1 MYSTDMGSTT
11 YESTMVVPSS
21 VAPAAVAPTE
31 AATPAAP
38 AAQPPAE
45 KKPAKDDSASVEADS
60 ALLTVSVPEDAL
72 VIVNGFQTKAIGLV
86 RQFKSS
92 GLKPGLVYNYEVEVT
107 YNVDG
112 AERTE
117 SKSVKLR
124 SGTSQSLVFA
134 ADDKLAEQAA
144 VETVVQLNVPANASV
159 TLAGNSTRGDGSV
172 RTYRTS
178 QLKDGEV
185 WSGYT
190 VRVSAE
196 INGKPVSEERTIDL
210 VAGSTNE
217 LTFDFG
223 LNKVASR

>member
-1 MYSTDMGSTT
+1 MRAG
-11 YESTMVVPSS
+11 
-21 VAPAAVAPTE
+21 APAAPK
-31 AATPAAP
+31 
-38 AAQPPAE
+38 AQPPAE
-45 KKPAKDDSASVEADS
+45 KKPAAEEKPAEDGSAAVEADS

-92 GLKPGLVYNYEVEVT
+92 GLKPGFVYNYEVEVT

-117 SKSVKLR
+117 RKSVKLR
-124 SGTSQSLVFA
+124 SGTSQSLIFA
-134 ADDKLAEQAA
+134 AEKKPVEQAA
-144 VETVVQLNVPANASV
+144 VETVVQLYVPADANV
-159 TLAGNSTRGDGSV
+159 TLAGNTTRGDGSI

-185 WSGYT
+185 WSDYT
-190 VRVSAE
+190 VSVTAD
-196 INGKPVSEERTIDL
+196 INGKPVIQEKAIDL

-223 LNKVASR
+223 LSKVASR

>member
-1 MYSTDMGSTT
+1 
-11 YESTMVVPSS
+11 MVVPSS
-21 VAPAAVAPTE
+21 VAPAATAPTE
-31 AATPAAP
+31 AGTPAAP
-38 AAQPPAE
+38 TAQPPAE
-45 KKPAKDDSASVEADS
+45 KKPAKDDSVSVEADS

-124 SGTSQSLVFA
+124 SGTSQSLTFA
-134 ADDKLAEQAA
+134 ADDNPAEQAS
-144 VETVVQLNVPANASV
+144 VETVVQLNVPADASV
-159 TLAGNSTRGDGSV
+159 TLAGNTTRGDGSV

-185 WSGYT
+185 WSGYI

-223 LNKVASR
+223 LSKVASR

>member
-1 MYSTDMGSTT
+1 MT
-11 YESTMVVPSS
+11 VPST
-21 VAPAAVAPTE
+21 VAPEAAAPAEAAV
-31 AATPAAP
+31 PAAP

-45 KKPAKDDSASVEADS
+45 KKPAKDDSAAVEADS
-60 ALLTVSVPEDAL
+60 ALLTVSVPEDA
-72 VIVNGFQTKAIGLV
+72 VVVVNGFQTKAIGLV

-92 GLKPGLVYNYEVEVT
+92 GLKPGLVYNYEVQVT

-134 ADDKLAEQAA
+134 ADVKPVKNAS
-144 VETVVQLNVPANASV
+144 VETVVQLNVPADAVV
-159 TLAGNSTRGDGSV
+159 TLAGNATQGDGSV

-178 QLKDGEV
+178 QLKDGQV

-190 VRVSAE
+190 VRVTAE
-196 INGKPVSEERTIDL
+196 IDGKPVSEERTIDL

-217 LTFDFG
+217 LFFDFG
-223 LNKVASR
+223 LSKVASR